1 MIFLGGRGQGYVS
14 LKTTELVYPNG
25 TVTPGPTLPNTV
37 WDHETVA
44 LHDGRFMIIGKT
56 FFTSNAL
63 GGVVHNRQSHVLTKG
78 QLISKCCFVV
88 FKSPKNPSKKFP
100 GFLPYTVNNYSRL

>member
-1 MIFLGGRGQGYVS
+1 MIFLGGRGTGYVS

-25 TVTPGPTLPNTV
+25 TVTPGPTMPNTV

-56 FFTSNAL
+56 FLHPMHLAVSFTTGTPMYVLLHSAL
-63 GGVVHNRQSHVLTKG
+63 QHV
-78 QLISKCCFVV
+78 IV
-88 FKSPKNPSKKFP
+88 
-100 GFLPYTVNNYSRL
+100 R